1 MNRRRAIQ
9 VFAAASFGSAVVHSS
24 VFDRSLM
31 AAEALEPTS
40 SETLLRLLR
49 SVSTAAEACDR
60 SSFRLVSTSSSLRN
74 AIRDAGFFSWEA
86 ARRLQFSHEKSPAF
100 WQTCMDRLRNAAT
113 TLETAG
119 SQQVCRMDLAD
130 ALGDCLPELASM
142 LNKSLT

>member
-9 VFAAASFGSAVVHSS
+9 VFAAASFGSAVVHGS

-31 AAEALEPTS
+31 AADAFEPTS
-40 SETLLRLLR
+40 NETLLRLLR
-49 SVSTAAEACDR
+49 SVATAAEECDR
-60 SSFRLVSTSSSLRN
+60 SSVRLVSTSSSLRN
-74 AIRDAGFFSWEA
+74 AIRDAGFFSTEA

-100 WQTCMDRLRNAAT
+100 WQTCMDRLQNAAA

-130 ALGDCLPELASM
+130 ALDNCLPALESM
-142 LNKSLT
+142 LDKSLT